1 MPLECHKICMQ
12 CGQTIFLENKMTILK
27 GVLYMILSLQ
37 EAINRP
43 LDCEEQQLKNWL
55 ITLNEY
61 FERDT
66 DMQVEEICLLGNS
79 ICPACG
85 ERMALGVENFCD
97 KCGQKIKIKRS

>member
-1 MPLECHKICMQ
+1 MQLECHKICMQ
-12 CGQTIFLENKMTILK
+12 CGQTIFLGNKMTILL
-27 GVLYMILSLQ
+27 GGYAMLSLT
-37 EAINRP
+37 EAIERP
-43 LDCEEQQLKNWL
+43 YDCEERQLRNWL
-55 ITLNEY
+55 IMLSEY
-61 FERDT
+61 LERDT